1 MNSTDFYQ
9 ETAVTTQDKGRLVVI
24 LYEGAIKFLKLA
36 VIAIEN
42 NDFEGKGAN
51 ISKARDIIFELNTVL
66 DIEAGG
72 EIAQNLRKL
81 YNFMGRHL
89 TQASIKCD
97 VQMVQEVITILEEL
111 NEGWKA
117 VAR

>member
-89 TQASIKCD
+89 TQAGIKCD
-97 VQMVQEVITILEEL
+97 VQMVLEVITILEEL